1 MYVIFYFPVPA
12 ARSPLSNI
20 SPSHKSLVTKCNGA
34 VFYKRRCFRCQ
45 TFAVYFCGTRIFISS
60 SCFHPVVLLQ
70 YFVDFIF
77 HTTVSPNT
85 FHEQIFSK

>member
-20 SPSHKSLVTKCNGA
+20 PPSHKSLGTKCNGA
-34 VFYKRRCFRCQ
+34 VFHKRRCFRCQ
-45 TFAVYFCGTRIFISS
+45 TFPVYFCGTRTFISS

-70 YFVDFIF
+70 YFADFIF
-77 HTTVSPNT
+77 HTTFSPRNT
-85 FHEQIFSK
+85 SQGLFG